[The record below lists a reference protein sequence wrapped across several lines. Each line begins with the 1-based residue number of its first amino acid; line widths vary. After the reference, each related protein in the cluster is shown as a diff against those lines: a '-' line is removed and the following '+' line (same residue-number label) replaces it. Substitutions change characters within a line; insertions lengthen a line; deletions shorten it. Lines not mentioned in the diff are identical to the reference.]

1 MDSSTIINIL
11 IFALAGWFIYSRFAP
26 TKGLK
31 TLKDVDFQKEL
42 QQQKD
47 TFLVDVREPHEYQR
61 GHISGSVNIPLSQL
75 KNRIND
81 FPKDKNIYLYC
92 QSGMRSKQAGKILS
106 KNGHTQLVHLLGG
119 ISAYSGK
126 VVK

>member
-11 IFALAGWFIYSRFAP
+11 IFALAAWFIYSRFAP

-31 TLKDVDFQKEL
+31 TLKDADFQKEL
-42 QQQKD
+42 QQKD
-47 TFLVDVREPHEYQR
+47 KFLVDVREPHEYQR
-61 GHISGSVNIPLSQL
+61 GHIAGSVNIPLSQL

-92 QSGMRSKQAGKILS
+92 QSGMRSKQAAKVLS
-106 KNGHTQLVHLLGG
+106 KNGNTQLTHLLGG